1 MLLRIGELTY
11 VKTFIEQ
18 AGYNEKFKL
27 GDIKIKKADPQQ
39 LTDKLLLINLYI
51 TQGLT
56 LFIGLIWILLQK
68 RNPIHILNFP
78 DSVHFVYWGL
88 GLAVIMLAVDFLLT
102 HIVPEDSMDDG
113 GSTSYC
119 SANGR
124 CGILWLFQ
132 RWLRCEELLFRGA
145 IQHSLGPYWTSILF
159 AVIHVR
165 YLRHWIPTGWVFL
178 SSYGLGLIYIHS
190 GSLWAPILCHFL
202 IDLFSGMV
210 IRYRRVS

>member
-1 MLLRIGELTY
+1 M
-11 VKTFIEQ
+11 K
-18 AGYNEKFKL
+18 KFKL
-27 GDIKIKKADPQQ
+27 GEIKIKKADPQQ

-78 DSVHFVYWGL
+78 ENVHFVYWGL
-88 GLAVIMLAVDFLLT
+88 GLAAVMLVVDFLLT

-113 GSTSYC
+113 GI
-119 SANGR
+119 NELLFGNR
-124 CGILWLFQ
+124 PLWHIVVIAAVVAV
-132 RWLRCEELLFRGA
+132 CEELLFRGA

-178 SSYGLGLIYIHS
+178 SSYGLGYIYIHS

-210 IRYRRVS
+210 IRYRRTS

>member
-1 MLLRIGELTY
+1 M
-11 VKTFIEQ
+11 K
-18 AGYNEKFKL
+18 KFKI

-39 LTDKLLLINLYI
+39 LTDKLLLLNLYI

-78 DSVHFVYWGL
+78 DNAHFVFWAL
-88 GLAVIMLAVDFLLT
+88 GLAVIMLVVDFLLT

-113 GSTSYC
+113 GI
-119 SANGR
+119 NELLFGKR
-124 CGILWLFQ
+124 PLWHILVIAAIVSV
-132 RWLRCEELLFRGA
+132 CEELLFRGA
-145 IQHSLGPYWTSILF
+145 VQHTFGPYWTSILF

-178 SSYGLGLIYIHS
+178 SSYGLGYIYIHS
-190 GSLWAPILCHFL
+190 GTLWAPILCHFI
-202 IDLFSGMV
+202 IDVFSGLV
-210 IRYRRVS
+210 IRYRRSS

>member
-1 MLLRIGELTY
+1 M
-11 VKTFIEQ
+11 K
-18 AGYNEKFKL
+18 KFKL
-27 GDIKIKKADPQQ
+27 GEIKIKKADPQQ

-78 DSVHFVYWGL
+78 ESLHFVYWGL

-102 HIVPEDSMDDG
+102 HIVPEDAMDDG
-113 GSTSYC
+113 GINELLFGKRPLWHIIVI
-119 SANGR
+119 SAVVAV
-124 CGILWLFQ
+124 
-132 RWLRCEELLFRGA
+132 CEELLFRGA

-165 YLRHWIPTGWVFL
+165 YLRHWLPTGWVFL

>member
-1 MLLRIGELTY
+1 M
-11 VKTFIEQ
+11 K
-18 AGYNEKFKL
+18 KFKL
-27 GDIKIKKADPQQ
+27 SELKIKKADPQQ
-39 LTDKLLLINLYI
+39 LTDKLLLVNLYI

-88 GLAVIMLAVDFLLT
+88 GLAAIMLAVDFLLT

-113 GSTSYC
+113 GINELLFGNRPLWHIVVI
-119 SANGR
+119 SAVVAV
-124 CGILWLFQ
+124 
-132 RWLRCEELLFRGA
+132 CEELLFRGA

-178 SSYGLGLIYIHS
+178 SSYGLGYIYIHS

>member
-1 MLLRIGELTY
+1 M
-11 VKTFIEQ
+11 K
-18 AGYNEKFKL
+18 KFKF

-39 LTDKLLLINLYI
+39 LTDKILLLNLYI

-78 DSVHFVYWGL
+78 DSAQFVYWAL
-88 GLAVIMLAVDFLLT
+88 GLAAIMLIVDFLLT

-113 GSTSYC
+113 GI
-119 SANGR
+119 NELLFGKR
-124 CGILWLFQ
+124 PLWHILVIAAIVSV
-132 RWLRCEELLFRGA
+132 CEELLFRGA
-145 IQHSLGPYWTSILF
+145 VQHTFGLYWTSILF

-178 SSYGLGLIYIHS
+178 SSYGLGYIYIHS
-190 GSLWAPILCHFL
+190 GTLWAPILCHFI
-202 IDLFSGMV
+202 IDVFSGLV
-210 IRYRRVS
+210 IRYRRAS

>member
-1 MLLRIGELTY
+1 M
-11 VKTFIEQ
+11 K
-18 AGYNEKFKL
+18 KFKL

-113 GSTSYC
+113 GINELLFGKRPLWHIVVI
-119 SANGR
+119 SAVVAV
-124 CGILWLFQ
+124 
-132 RWLRCEELLFRGA
+132 CEELLFRGA